1 MSEGEVGGAVRSA
14 LMDPPPQPS
23 GAASALPTEEE
34 RELRL
39 RVDRSSRR
47 PVLVAIGISL
57 GALLLGS
64 VFGVTASLQ
73 LHRPDLLA
81 GPGWLTFGRIRTV
94 HLNVM
99 VYGWASVAMLAVSLW
114 MVPRLVHRELHWPRL
129 AEAGVWIWA
138 VGLSYQVVRI
148 LAGIPGG
155 LEWLE
160 LGLYSGDTFLV
171 VGGGLVGVA
180 LLRTLAARAV
190 DHLYVSVW
198 YIMAALIWFP
208 IIFLTGNWPTWTGAE
223 SAAVNWFYAHNALGL
238 WLTAVNVGAAYY
250 LIPKVLGRPVY
261 SYQLSLL
268 GFWTLAFFYSLNG
281 IHHLI
286 GGPMPTWMITTS
298 IAASVLMVIP
308 VLAVAINHHMTVVG
322 RFSALRYSP
331 TLRFVVIGAMA
342 YTAVSLQGI
351 FTALREVNRI
361 THFTQW
367 TIAHAHVGVYAFAT
381 LVLFGS
387 IYYILPRVLGNEW
400 PSARLIG
407 WHFWLVLLGIAL
419 YVGALTVVGVF
430 QGLELLDPD
439 VPFRA
444 SVDATLHGLRART
457 VAGLMLTAGHVI
469 FAWHVWRIW
478 RRPTPERPLA
488 PFHALRPVV
497 RGEVDS

>member
-1 MSEGEVGGAVRSA
+1 MSDAAGSGSGGTRA
-14 LMDPPPQPS
+14 
-23 GAASALPTEEE
+23 GAALVEGTALPTREE
-34 RELRL
+34 RERRL
-39 RVDRSSRR
+39 RVDASSRR
-47 PVLVAIGISL
+47 PVLVAFGLSVA
-57 GALLLGS
+57 ALLVGS
-64 VFGVTASLQ
+64 VFGVTASMQ
-73 LHRPDLLA
+73 LHWPDLIA
-81 GPGWLTFGRIRTV
+81 GPGWLTFGRVRTV
-94 HLNVM
+94 HLNAM
-99 VYGWASVAMLAVSLW
+99 VYGWASLAMLGVSLW
-114 MVPRLVHRELHWPRL
+114 MIPRLVHRELDWARL
-129 AEAGVWIWA
+129 AEVGVWIWA
-138 VGLSYQVVRI
+138 AGLTYQLGRI
-148 LAGIPGG
+148 LTGIPEGM
-155 LEWLE
+155 EWLE
-160 LGLYSGDTFLV
+160 LGVYSGDSFLV
-171 VGGGLVGVA
+171 IGGGMVGVA
-180 LLRTLAARAV
+180 LLRTLASRAV

-208 IIFLTGNWPTWTGAE
+208 IIFLTGNWPAWTGAE

-298 IAASVLMVIP
+298 ITASVLMVIP

-322 RFSALRYSP
+322 RFGALRYSP
-331 TLRFVVIGAMA
+331 TLRFVVVGAMA
-342 YTAVSLQGI
+342 YTAVSLQGS

-387 IYYILPRVLGNEW
+387 MYYILPRLLRNEW

-407 WHFWLVLLGIAL
+407 WHFWLALLGIAL
-419 YVGALTVVGVF
+419 YVGALTVVGMF
-430 QGLELLDPD
+430 QGLDLLDPD
-439 VPFRA
+439 LPFRD
-444 SVDATLHGLRART
+444 SLEATMWGLRART
-457 VAGLMLTAGHVI
+457 AAGLMLTAGHVV
-469 FAWHVWRIW
+469 FAWHVWRVW

-497 RGEVDS
+497 REEEGG